1 MKKYEN
7 IYIYTDVDGTIS
19 DWNYKV
25 PEINLEALK
34 YFTENG
40 GHFGIATGRG
50 KRGVEELT
58 ASPYINMPVI
68 LGNGAVVTYLNE
80 EEPLSCE
87 FLPKKAREVALEMR
101 DKFPNIAIYCWGV
114 RERYDMSDKVYC
126 KREDKF
132 SFTIPAPIE
141 KVTEKWTRLLF
152 YTEPEQKEEMTA
164 YIKKLSK
171 GELEMTTS
179 GKSCIGLM
187 AKGVNKGKALENVIS
202 KYGIERKNLY
212 VLGDFDNDLPMLSL
226 EGVHSFCPSTAEACV
241 KNISEGVL
249 SSVEEGI
256 LPLVLKKIDE
266 NLK

>member
-19 DWNYKV
+19 DWNFNV
-25 PEINLEALK
+25 PRVNLEALK

-50 KRGVEELT
+50 KRGVEELS
-58 ASPYINMPVI
+58 ASSYINMPVI
-68 LGNGAVVTYLNE
+68 LGNGAVVTE
-80 EEPLSCE
+80 IDKEPLSCQL
-87 FLPKKAREVALEMR
+87 LPKKAREVALEMR
-101 DKFPNIAIYCWGV
+101 DKFPNIAIYCWGL
-114 RERYDMSDKVYC
+114 RERYDMSDKIYC

-141 KVTEKWTRLLF
+141 KVTEPWSRLLF

-164 YIKKLSK
+164 YVKKLSK
-171 GELEMTTS
+171 DELEMTTS

-187 AKGVNKGKALENVIS
+187 AKGVNKGKALERIIEEFR
-202 KYGIERKNLY
+202 IERKNLY

-226 EGVHSFCPSTAEACV
+226 EGVNSLCPSTAESCV
-241 KNISEGVL
+241 KEIADDIL
-249 SSVEEGI
+249 CPVEEGI